1 MSRVIIKFSN
11 GDGVNLE
18 ADCID
23 TRDSWLI
30 AWKSEDIVAIVRLEL
45 IDACYLS
52 KQKEDNNGRK

>member
-11 GDGVNLE
+11 GEGVNLE

-23 TRDSWLI
+23 TRDGWLI
-30 AWKSEDIVAIVRLEL
+30 AWKGEDIVAIVRLEL

-52 KQKEDNNGRK
+52 KQKGEK